1 MRWPIVAI
9 WSLRAHANMEGT
21 HLLHL
26 FFASSSC
33 LKMFF
38 NAWHKCLTLWL
49 THSRVLLT
57 FAFKVGFKHCT
68 RFRENFLAHVWNS
81 ARALVRGVAV
91 CVCSSTFQ
99 RLCKCLAAA
108 WFQTPI
114 VAMWSLRAQICC
126 NECTC
131 TFSRCGCVCL
141 HFKVPISRFQCLCK
155 CLADVWIP
163 MF

>member
-1 MRWPIVAI
+1 M
-9 WSLRAHANMEGT
+9 WSLRAHANIEST
-21 HLLHL
+21 YLLHL
-26 FFASSSC
+26 FFASSRC
-33 LKMFF
+33 LKVFL

-57 FAFKVGFKHCT
+57 FAFKVGSKHCT
-68 RFRENFLAHVWNS
+68 RFRENPEALHACGRASLLSHRSVVYFLAHVWMS

-131 TFSRCGCVCL
+131 TCSRCGCLCL
-141 HFKVPISRFQCLCK
+141 LFNVPMS
-155 CLADVWIP
+155 V
-163 MF
+163 